1 MYKVKASEF
10 LNWYFADGD
19 DYKSIGRR
27 VERLLENSGV
37 AKITVEDLFDEQNEM
52 PTWILESYDGDDDYI
67 ESEYVE
73 LIKD

>member
-1 MYKVKASEF
+1 MYKVKASKF

-19 DYKSIGRR
+19 DHKYIGRR

-37 AKITVEDLFDEQNEM
+37 AKITVEDLFDEQNEI